1 MFSDAEGVLNMAK
14 KSEMSASER
23 REAVLA
29 LLRKE
34 EPLSV
39 LARRHGISEPTL
51 SKWRED
57 FLAAGEAALNYGR
70 NHSQDGLV
78 QQNRQ
83 LKRELAEREQ
93 VIGEL
98 TVANRILK
106 KMLDGLS

>member
-1 MFSDAEGVLNMAK
+1 MAK
-14 KSEMSASER
+14 KSEMSAGQR
-23 REAVLA
+23 REVVLA

-51 SKWRED
+51 GKWRDD
-57 FLAAGEAALNYGR
+57 FLAGGEAALSYGR
-70 NHSQDGLV
+70 NHGQDGLS
-78 QQNRQ
+78 QQVRQ

-106 KMLDGLS
+106 KTSEGLS

>member
-1 MFSDAEGVLNMAK
+1 MAK
-14 KSEMSASER
+14 KSEMSAGQR
-23 REAVLA
+23 REIVLA

-51 SKWRED
+51 SKWRDD
-57 FLAAGEAALNYGR
+57 FLAGGEAALGYGR
-70 NHSQDGLV
+70 NHGQDGLV

-83 LKRELAEREQ
+83 LQRALAEREQ

-106 KMLDGLS
+106 KMQDGLI

>member
-1 MFSDAEGVLNMAK
+1 MAK
-14 KSEMSASER
+14 KCQMSAAQR
-23 REAVLA
+23 REVVLA

-51 SKWRED
+51 SKWRDD
-57 FLAAGEAALNYGR
+57 FLSAGEAALSYGR
-70 NHSQDGLV
+70 NHAQDGLS
-78 QQNRQ
+78 QQVRQ

-106 KMLDGLS
+106 KIQDGLI